1 MLVKFLVLF
10 LIFYCPAVY
19 ANETATRCIGAIK
32 AFEQSDRNEDL
43 KKAFTKILLGKYG
56 FARMLKG
63 GESLPAPAS
72 VSASNEGHIRY
83 CTKFVEPEQLSFML
97 KVLNGYIGEEA
108 LSEIKDCHVS
118 ILHNAMIISEEYGSK
133 AGYNFGSEGVS
144 AIGAITYIL
153 YEMFD
158 IDNKAREI
166 EIADKQVT
174 DKLATIRD
182 WYNIKPEETKEL
194 LKKHA
199 KLCSWYEIP
208 VTAMAK
214 GVWLKK

>member
-83 CTKFVEPEQLSFML
+83 CTK
-97 KVLNGYIGEEA
+97 
-108 LSEIKDCHVS
+108 
-118 ILHNAMIISEEYGSK
+118 
-133 AGYNFGSEGVS
+133 
-144 AIGAITYIL
+144 
-153 YEMFD
+153 YE
-158 IDNKAREI
+158 
-166 EIADKQVT
+166 
-174 DKLATIRD
+174 
-182 WYNIKPEETKEL
+182 
-194 LKKHA
+194 LKKFSQAIYCNTHA
-199 KLCSWYEIP
+199 LDGFMI
-208 VTAMAK
+208 AFAN
-214 GVWLKK
+214 LKFLAFLFSTRDFNISL